1 MSYASLAQARAE
13 GITTQ
18 QADDTRLQLLLDN
31 ASRYIDA
38 VTGLFFEPRTRTLR
52 FSGNG
57 EIWLALP
64 APVITLTGVTL
75 DDGAL
80 ALADVIVDG
89 LYTDEEHQRRNPRLA
104 RKPSSFQYG
113 ADAARWPEGLQNI
126 TVAGSFGFVE
136 ANGTSAP
143 PAIQE
148 VCLRLALRNL
158 ARLGDASGQAS
169 RQASRVYR
177 EATDGHSYELAG
189 GIPGAAGAWRQGGL
203 TGDADI
209 DVTLAMYGRA
219 PGGAMA

>member
-18 QADDTRLQLLLDN
+18 QANDLRLQSLLDN
-31 ASRYIDA
+31 ASRYIDT
-38 VTGLFFEPRTRTLR
+38 VTGLFFEARTRTLAL
-52 FSGNG
+52 SGNG

-64 APVITLTGVTL
+64 APVITLTSVSL

-89 LYTDEEHQRRNPRLA
+89 RYTDEEHQRRNPRLA
-104 RKPSSFQYG
+104 RKPSSFTYG
-113 ADAARWPEGLQNI
+113 DAARWPEGLRNI
-126 TVAGSFGFVE
+126 TVVGSFGFVE

-148 VCLRLALRNL
+148 VCLRLALRSL
-158 ARLGDASGQAS
+158 GLLGDATAQSE
-169 RQASRVYR
+169 RQAARVYR
-177 EATDGHSYELAG
+177 ETTDGHSYELAG
-189 GIPGAAGAWRQGGL
+189 GIPGAAGAWRQGGN

-209 DVTLAMYGRA
+209 DVVLAMYGRA
-219 PGGAMA
+219 PGGSMA